1 MTSKLCVSDGGM
13 RCILVLT
20 KLSVKH
26 LVEPSTVGAAVGFG
40 RERIQMIDRKTS
52 LLAAAVEEIARC
64 GTRGMRVDEVAKRAG
79 VSVSL
84 IYHHFND
91 RSTLL
96 QAALDHIGSQADDY
110 TKHTDGTG
118 RENVLATLLDEIQD
132 SPTVRT
138 NSAAWGELRDCAVFD
153 DALRPTI
160 EKQTARWNADLAEL
174 IRSGQQDG
182 SIGDACDA
190 DRLASVLTAT
200 TEGVSGRWLAG
211 ILTTDDARQHI
222 QLAVDV
228 LLDAADRS
236 GA

>member
-1 MTSKLCVSDGGM
+1 MT
-13 RCILVLT
+13 
-20 KLSVKH
+20 
-26 LVEPSTVGAAVGFG
+26 
-40 RERIQMIDRKTS
+40 DRKTS
-52 LLAAAVEEIARC
+52 LLTAAVEEIARC

-96 QAALDHIGSQADDY
+96 LAALDHIGSQADDY

-153 DALRPTI
+153 ESLRPTI
-160 EKQTARWNADLAEL
+160 EKQTRRWDADIAEM
-174 IRSGQQDG
+174 IRSGQRDG
-182 SIGDACDA
+182 SISERCVPEQ
-190 DRLASVLTAT
+190 LATLLTAM

-211 ILTTDDARQHI
+211 ILTTGEARTHI
-222 QLAVDV
+222 HVAVDA
-228 LLDAADRS
+228 LLDPAAIRTP
-236 GA
+236 